1 MKRSLLVLSASFLVV
16 AASIASQYPPDY
28 DYDQEWVDTP
38 PSGLSAKWAAGDVY
52 VSWDK
57 TEDINENDNEHRV
70 DGYRVY
76 RAANEDSAYI
86 MLNVTDEIDNDDD
99 GLTDEQYEHIP
110 TTYYIDTASELAAAG
125 IYETIP
131 FYYMVTAIVLIR
143 DTDEDIY
150 SCYESDYSEPVE
162 VVEDI
167 YYTTGCFI
175 ATAAFGSRLADE
187 VKILCS
193 FRDEVLVQSGIGR
206 RFVNF
211 YYRVSPPVADFIRGR
226 PILRCLIRLH
236 LKPIIMLM
244 KEVDSAKLSVDKE
257 SFVS

>member
-1 MKRSLLVLSASFLVV
+1 MKRSLLVFSASFLGV

-28 DYDQEWVDTP
+28 DYDEEWVDAP
-38 PSGLSAKWAAGDVY
+38 PSGLSAKWAADDVY

-57 TEDINENDNEHRV
+57 PEDIYGDDV
-70 DGYRVY
+70 DGYRLY
-76 RAANEDSAYI
+76 RAADEDSAYVL
-86 MLNVTDEIDNDDD
+86 LNTTDSIDNDDD

-110 TTYYIDTASELAAAG
+110 TTCYVDTASELSAAG

-131 FYYMVTAIVLIR
+131 FYYMVTAIVLIW
-143 DTDEDIY
+143 DTAEDIY